1 MSGMAD
7 RTCCLPGSCKFPLFI
22 SSEELLLSFVRLYT
36 VTKTPAPIHPISPF
50 PFRPI
55 LLISKALYSFPHFS
69 PLTESS
75 SILVLPQPRSR
86 ACLGL
91 CYLACF
97 HYRYTELNRA
107 PCACCHVR
115 SWFQVNRW
123 MPKSSVQW
131 SILQGSPATVE
142 YRAFLKCLFVFME
155 SVCSLIPALCITVSH
170 QNTSCPVVFKNIR
183 FFFSSKSNN
192 TYQLLLKY
200 HISSLSLAV
209 YSSCR

>member
-50 PFRPI
+50 PFRHI
-55 LLISKALYSFPHFS
+55 LLLISKALYSFPHFS

-75 SILVLPQPRSR
+75 NILVLPQLRSR

-97 HYRYTELNRA
+97 HYRYMELNMA
-107 PCACCHVR
+107 PCACCHLR
-115 SWFQVNRW
+115 SWFQVNRQ
-123 MPKSSVQW
+123 MPEVKR
-131 SILQGSPATVE
+131 T
-142 YRAFLKCLFVFME
+142 ME
-155 SVCSLIPALCITVSH
+155 H
-170 QNTSCPVVFKNIR
+170 TSR
-183 FFFSSKSNN
+183 
-192 TYQLLLKY
+192 
-200 HISSLSLAV
+200 ISS
-209 YSSCR
+209 YCRIQSFS